1 MSILYNKISF
11 MKDVKPPGARLC
23 SSDPRRPK
31 DMIGDVSVT
40 RSNNGGETKRGEI
53 KRGEIKRGEI
63 ERGTSLLVFFSLYGL
78 YALQP

>member
-40 RSNNGGETKRGEI
+40 RSNNGGEI

-63 ERGTSLLVFFSLYGL
+63 ERGASLLVFFSLYGL

>member
-40 RSNNGGETKRGEI
+40 RSNNGGE
-53 KRGEIKRGEI
+53 IKRGEI

>member
-11 MKDVKPPGARLC
+11 MKDVKPPGAPLS
-23 SSDPRRPK
+23 SSDPRRSK
-31 DMIGDVSVT
+31 DMIGDMSVT
-40 RSNNGGETKRGEI
+40 RSNNGGEI

-63 ERGTSLLVFFSLYGL
+63 ERETSLLVFCNLYSL